1 MGWLHF
7 FPTALYPR
15 RKNILMYQELN
26 LDKNSTQVDTLSIP
40 PWPLRV
46 PEKSLLAVESSFRR
60 PAPSSPFSSKFC
72 NAVTSTFVI
81 RLKKPTCGVLWDLV
95 TDDKL
100 KEIPILQLLKKRSP
114 EVTVSKIWSD
124 SEEELIVW
132 RKLFEVVGWKTWQLS
147 TSYPQLGANLRY

>member
-1 MGWLHF
+1 MGWLYF

-15 RKNILMYQELN
+15 RKNILMSQELN
-26 LDKNSTQVDTLSIP
+26 LDKNSPQVDTLSIP
-40 PWPLRV
+40 LGLSGFLKNLCWQL
-46 PEKSLLAVESSFRR
+46 ESSFRR
-60 PAPSSPFSSKFC
+60 PAPSSPFSTKFC

-114 EVTVSKIWSD
+114 EVTVSKTWSD

-132 RKLFEVVGWKTWQLS
+132 RKLFEVVGWKAWQLS